1 VHAVARFVLFC
12 LVTSHQK
19 FTGLVAAMK
28 TQEKRMGVTD
38 SSSAQPRDDNF
49 DFGLWSRLVRQQM

>member
-1 VHAVARFVLFC
+1 
-12 LVTSHQK
+12 
-19 FTGLVAAMK
+19 MK

-49 DFGLWSRLVRQQM
+49 DFGLWSRLVRQQMMSSLQKRQRHG